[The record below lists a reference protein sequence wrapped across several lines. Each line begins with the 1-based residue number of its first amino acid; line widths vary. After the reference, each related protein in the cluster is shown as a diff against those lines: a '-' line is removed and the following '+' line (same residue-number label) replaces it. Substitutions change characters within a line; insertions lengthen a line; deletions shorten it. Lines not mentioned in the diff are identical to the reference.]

1 MNPPNLFAALNQS
14 GALRTLDLAFAQSL
28 QRLEPDTDPQVLAG
42 AALASLAVTSGHAG
56 LDPARAAM
64 VLDARDGPP
73 PTFPDPAAW
82 QRSLAVSRWVDQPQ
96 PEAPAA
102 ADCPLVLERGL
113 LYLRRYRE
121 YERRLALGLQRIA
134 AQAPPPVDA
143 ATLAPLFAQLFPNAT
158 ATPRTAAPTPLPP
171 AEGARG
177 AGEGSGLPAP
187 SLQQEGTNPPA
198 PSIKGSNQAAPAHSP
213 DRQAQAAALALR
225 RMLLLVTGGPGT
237 GKTTTIARMLLLR
250 IAQARAAGTSPPRIA
265 LAAPTGRASERMAE
279 SLRLAVARAM
289 EQGLPPPCDTP
300 TPEMSPLP
308 STAPHPDAFPL
319 PPAGEGTRRAGEGS
333 PPTDLPSTAPD
344 PGVFPLPP
352 AGEGARR
359 AGEGSPATD
368 LPSTAPHLDAFPLP
382 PAGEGARR
390 AGEGSAPIDPHGNSA
405 LPSGA
410 STLHR
415 LLGVIPDSP
424 HFHHNADNPLP
435 FDLIVV
441 DEASMVDLPLMC
453 KLVEAVADGTQLI
466 LLGDA
471 DQLPSV
477 EAGDVLAAILQA
489 AGPGDALQPE
499 DAQALHPLLGSAP
512 VDPPAV
518 TSATRSGGL
527 AGHRVHLLRGYRQA
541 EDFALAPLADAIRAG
556 DADTALAL
564 IRSGELPGVHFHE
577 DGEDPL
583 TLGRDALLAHWR
595 ALANAQ
601 DPAAALRDAAR
612 LRLLTAVRAGPQGAR
627 GLNARIEQLLA
638 DTGAGAPRLGGASP
652 WFQGRL
658 LLITENSYR
667 HGLFNGDVGICLRSD
682 PGALPGRSDA
692 RPSPDQGDASAVTT
706 RGHAPPSS
714 RPGHA
719 GDRAHHDAP
728 ATDSRAQG
736 PLVAWFEGDGD
747 GQVRGFHPA
756 ALPAHES
763 AFAMTVHKA
772 QGSEFDEVWLQ
783 LPTRDARVLS
793 RELLY
798 TGLTR
803 ARRALHL
810 AGSEAVMRAAL
821 ARHAARISGLAWRL
835 GAKDDKPPPVPA
847 PTPAPLPQPPPSAP
861 VQGALF

>member
-1 MNPPNLFAALNQS
+1 MNHPNLFSALIKAE
-14 GALRTLDLAFAQSL
+14 ALRTLDLAFAQSL
-28 QRLEPDTDPQVLAG
+28 QRLAPETDALVLAG

-56 LDPARAAM
+56 LDPARASIL
-64 VLDARDGPP
+64 LDQRDGPT
-73 PTFPDPAAW
+73 PTLPDPADW
-82 QRSLAVSRWVDQPQ
+82 QRALAASRWVDQPAPQ
-96 PEAPAA
+96 DPAA
-102 ADCPLVLERGL
+102 ADCPLVLEHGL

-134 AQAPPPVDA
+134 AQSPPPFDA

-158 ATPRTAAPTPLPP
+158 AASPLPP
-171 AEGARG
+171 GEGARR
-177 AGEGSGLPAP
+177 AGEGTGLPEP
-187 SLQQEGTNPPA
+187 SVDQEGKAPPKPSHHQDVTNPPA
-198 PSIKGSNQAAPAHSP
+198 QSHHP

-225 RMLLLVTGGPGT
+225 RTLLLVTGGPGT
-237 GKTTTIARMLLLR
+237 GKTTTIARLLLLR
-250 IAQARAAGTSPPRIA
+250 IAQAHASNTPAPRIA
-265 LAAPTGRASERMAE
+265 LAAPTGRAAERMAE
-279 SLRLAVARAM
+279 SLRLAVARAIADGI
-289 EQGLPPPCDTP
+289 QLAPTSAAAAPGQAKPSPHPVASPPHQATEPANP
-300 TPEMSPLP
+300 AVSPLHQA
-308 STAPHPDAFPL
+308 TE
-319 PPAGEGTRRAGEGS
+319 PANPAAS
-333 PPTDLPSTAPD
+333 PPHQATEPANPVAS
-344 PGVFPLPP
+344 PLPP

-359 AGEGSPATD
+359 AGEGQ
-368 LPSTAPHLDAFPLP
+368 PSTWNSLLP
-382 PAGEGARR
+382 T
-390 AGEGSAPIDPHGNSA
+390 
-405 LPSGA
+405 GA

-424 HFHHNADNPLP
+424 NFRHNADNPLP

-489 AGPGDALQPE
+489 AGPGDTLQPQ
-499 DAQALHPLLGSAP
+499 DAQALQPLLGNAP
-512 VDPPAV
+512 ADTTLA
-518 TSATRSGGL
+518 ATHSGGL

-541 EDFALAPLADAIRAG
+541 HDFALAPLADAVRAG

-564 IRSGELPGVHFHE
+564 LRSGELAGVHFHE

-595 ALANAQ
+595 ALADAH

-638 DTGAGAPRLGGASP
+638 ETGSGARRLGSASP

-682 PGALPGRSDA
+682 ASPFSGRSDEGP
-692 RPSPDQGDASAVTT
+692 PSGPGQSAAN
-706 RGHAPPSS
+706 RHAP
-714 RPGHA
+714 G
-719 GDRAHHDAP
+719 
-728 ATDSRAQG
+728 TDSRAQG

-772 QGSEFDEVWLQ
+772 QGSEFDTVWLQ

-798 TGLTR
+798 TGITR

-810 AGSEAVMRAAL
+810 AGSEAVIRSAL

-835 GAKDDKPPPVPA
+835 GAQQQAAPA
-847 PTPAPLPQPPPSAP
+847 TQAAEPSTVMP
-861 VQGALF
+861 VQGSLF

>member
-1 MNPPNLFAALNQS
+1 MNQTNSFSALIKAD
-14 GALRTLDLAFAQSL
+14 ALRTLDLAFAQSL
-28 QRLEPDTDPQVLAG
+28 QRLAPDTDPQVLAG

-56 LDPARAAM
+56 LDPARAGM
-64 VLDARDGPP
+64 LLDQRDGPLP
-73 PTFPDPAAW
+73 ALPDPTDW
-82 QRSLAVSRWVDQPQ
+82 QRTLAASRWVDQPT
-96 PEAPAA
+96 PEDPAA
-102 ADCPLVLERGL
+102 ADCPLVLEHGL

-134 AQAPPPVDA
+134 AQPMPIFDTA
-143 ATLAPLFAQLFPNAT
+143 ALAPLFAQLFPQAS
-158 ATPRTAAPTPLPP
+158 PLPP
-171 AEGARG
+171 GEGARR
-177 AGEGSGLPAP
+177 AGEGTGLPEP
-187 SLQQEGTNPPA
+187 SSTGKASPA
-198 PSIKGSNQAAPAHSP
+198 PAINGIGQSQPSHSP

-225 RMLLLVTGGPGT
+225 RSLLLVTGGPGT
-237 GKTTTIARMLLLR
+237 GKTTTIARLLLLR
-250 IAQARAAGTSPPRIA
+250 IAQAHAAGHPPPRIA
-265 LAAPTGRASERMAE
+265 LAAPTGRAAERMAE
-279 SLRLAVARAM
+279 SLRLAVARAIAD
-289 EQGLPPPCDTP
+289 GIHLAP
-300 TPEMSPLP
+300 TPGAAAPPGQAQQLPNPAASPLVQATELANP
-308 STAPHPDAFPL
+308 AAPPL
-319 PPAGEGTRRAGEGS
+319 RQATEPANPAVTPLRQATEPANPAVTPPRQATEPANLS
-333 PPTDLPSTAPD
+333 
-344 PGVFPLPP
+344 PLPP

-359 AGEGSPATD
+359 AGEGQ
-368 LPSTAPHLDAFPLP
+368 PSTWNSLLP
-382 PAGEGARR
+382 T
-390 AGEGSAPIDPHGNSA
+390 
-405 LPSGA
+405 GA

-424 HFHHNADNPLP
+424 HFRHNADNPLL

-489 AGPGDALQPE
+489 AGPGDALQPD
-499 DAQALHPLLGSAP
+499 DAQALQPLLGSAP
-512 VDPPAV
+512 GDTTPA
-518 TSATRSGGL
+518 ATHTGGL

-541 EDFALAPLADAIRAG
+541 DDFALAPLADAIRAG

-564 IRSGELPGVHFHE
+564 LRSGELAGVHFHE

-583 TLGRDALLAHWR
+583 SDGRDALLAHWR
-595 ALANAQ
+595 ALADAQ
-601 DPAAALRDAAR
+601 DPAAALRAAGR

-638 DTGAGAPRLGGASP
+638 DTGSGARRLGAASP

-682 PGALPGRSDA
+682 ASPFSGRSDEG
-692 RPSPDQGDASAVTT
+692 PSSPPSQSAATAN
-706 RGHAPPSS
+706 RHAP
-714 RPGHA
+714 G
-719 GDRAHHDAP
+719 
-728 ATDSRAQG
+728 TDNRAQG

-772 QGSEFDEVWLQ
+772 QGSEFDDVWLQ

-798 TGLTR
+798 TGITR

-810 AGSEAVMRAAL
+810 SGSEAVIRAAL
-821 ARHAARISGLAWRL
+821 TRHAARISGLAWRL
-835 GAKDDKPPPVPA
+835 GGEQVRPDTEIAQGLPEAPV
-847 PTPAPLPQPPPSAP
+847 APL
-861 VQGALF
+861 QGSLF

>member
-1 MNPPNLFAALNQS
+1 
-14 GALRTLDLAFAQSL
+14 
-28 QRLEPDTDPQVLAG
+28 
-42 AALASLAVTSGHAG
+42 
-56 LDPARAAM
+56 
-64 VLDARDGPP
+64 
-73 PTFPDPAAW
+73 
-82 QRSLAVSRWVDQPQ
+82 
-96 PEAPAA
+96 
-102 ADCPLVLERGL
+102 
-113 LYLRRYRE
+113 
-121 YERRLALGLQRIA
+121 
-134 AQAPPPVDA
+134 
-143 ATLAPLFAQLFPNAT
+143 
-158 ATPRTAAPTPLPP
+158 
-171 AEGARG
+171 
-177 AGEGSGLPAP
+177 
-187 SLQQEGTNPPA
+187 
-198 PSIKGSNQAAPAHSP
+198 
-213 DRQAQAAALALR
+213 
-225 RMLLLVTGGPGT
+225 
-237 GKTTTIARMLLLR
+237 
-250 IAQARAAGTSPPRIA
+250 
-265 LAAPTGRASERMAE
+265 MAE
-279 SLRLAVARAM
+279 SLRAAIARAIADGIQLPAAGSLPAPSASAGLITSTHPTNAAASASTGAGLELQTHAAS
-289 EQGLPPPCDTP
+289 EQGGPPSW
-300 TPEMSPLP
+300 EVL
-308 STAPHPDAFPL
+308 
-319 PPAGEGTRRAGEGS
+319 
-333 PPTDLPSTAPD
+333 
-344 PGVFPLPP
+344 
-352 AGEGARR
+352 
-359 AGEGSPATD
+359 
-368 LPSTAPHLDAFPLP
+368 
-382 PAGEGARR
+382 
-390 AGEGSAPIDPHGNSA
+390 

-453 KLVEAVADGTQLI
+453 KLVDAVADGTQLI

-499 DAQALHPLLGSAP
+499 DAQALQSLLGSAA
-512 VDPPAV
+512 VERLPAV

-527 AGHRVHLLRGYRQA
+527 DGHRVHLLRGYRQA
-541 EDFALAPLADAIRAG
+541 QDFALAPLADAIRAG

-564 IRSGELPGVHFHE
+564 LRSGELPGVHFHE

-583 TLGRDALLAHWR
+583 ALGRDALLAHWR

-601 DPAAALRDAAR
+601 DPAAALRDAGR

-638 DTGAGAPRLGGASP
+638 DTGSGARRLGGASP

-682 PGALPGRSDA
+682 AD
-692 RPSPDQGDASAVTT
+692 PSPGQGDASAVTA
-706 RGHAPPSS
+706 RGHAAPSS
-714 RPGHA
+714 RPDHA
-719 GDRAHHDAP
+719 GDSARPDAP
-728 ATDSRAQG
+728 ATDRRAQG

-798 TGLTR
+798 TGITR

>member
-1 MNPPNLFAALNQS
+1 MNHPNLFSALIK
-14 GALRTLDLAFAQSL
+14 AEAVRTLDLVFAQSL
-28 QRLEPDTDPQVLAG
+28 QRLDPETDALVLAG

-56 LDPARAAM
+56 LDPARASM
-64 VLDARDGPP
+64 LLDQRDGPA
-73 PTFPDPAAW
+73 PTLPDPTDW
-82 QRSLAVSRWVDQPQ
+82 QRALAASRWVDQPN
-96 PEAPAA
+96 PEDPAA
-102 ADCPLVLERGL
+102 ADCPLVLEHGL

-134 AQAPPPVDA
+134 AQSPPPFDA

-158 ATPRTAAPTPLPP
+158 PSPLPP
-171 AEGARG
+171 GEGART
-177 AGEGSGLPAP
+177 AGEGTGLPEP
-187 SLQQEGTNPPA
+187 SVYQEGTGLPEPSHHHDGTNPPA
-198 PSIKGSNQAAPAHSP
+198 PSRSP

-225 RMLLLVTGGPGT
+225 RTLLLVTGGPGT
-237 GKTTTIARMLLLR
+237 GKTTTIARLLLLR
-250 IAQARAAGTSPPRIA
+250 IAQAHVSDTPAPRIA
-265 LAAPTGRASERMAE
+265 LAAPTGRAAERMAE
-279 SLRLAVARAM
+279 SLRTAVARAIADGI
-289 EQGLPPPCDTP
+289 QLPPAHCAGQGKQSPNPAVSPLLQATEPANTGTSPHPPATDP
-300 TPEMSPLP
+300 VNPAVSPLP
-308 STAPHPDAFPL
+308 H
-319 PPAGEGTRRAGEGS
+319 
-333 PPTDLPSTAPD
+333 
-344 PGVFPLPP
+344 

-359 AGEGSPATD
+359 AGEGQPPTWQSL
-368 LPSTAPHLDAFPLP
+368 LPTS
-382 PAGEGARR
+382 
-390 AGEGSAPIDPHGNSA
+390 
-405 LPSGA
+405 A

-424 HFHHNADNPLP
+424 QFRHTADNPLP

-489 AGPGDALQPE
+489 AGPGDALQPQ
-499 DAQALHPLLGSAP
+499 DAKALQPLLGNVPGAITP
-512 VDPPAV
+512 
-518 TSATRSGGL
+518 TATHGGGL

-541 EDFALAPLADAIRAG
+541 HDFALAPLADAIRAG
-556 DADTALAL
+556 DADTTLAL
-564 IRSGELPGVHFHE
+564 LRSGELAGVHFHE

-595 ALANAQ
+595 ALADAQ

-638 DTGAGAPRLGGASP
+638 ETGSGARRLGGASP

-682 PGALPGRSDA
+682 PGASAASGESAHAHGRSGANTGAGRSDA
-692 RPSPDQGDASAVTT
+692 DPNPA
-706 RGHAPPSS
+706 
-714 RPGHA
+714 HA
-719 GDRAHHDAP
+719 G
-728 ATDSRAQG
+728 QG
-736 PLVAWFEGDGD
+736 AFVAWFEGDGD
-747 GQVRGFHPA
+747 GYVRGFHPA

-772 QGSEFDEVWLQ
+772 QGSEFDTVWLQ

-798 TGLTR
+798 TGITR

-810 AGSEAVMRAAL
+810 AGSEAVIRAAL

-847 PTPAPLPQPPPSAP
+847 PTQAPLAQPPPSAP

>member
-1 MNPPNLFAALNQS
+1 MNHPNLLTALTQA

-28 QRLEPDTDPQVLAG
+28 QRLAPDTDPQVLAG

-56 LDPARAAM
+56 LDPTRAAM
-64 VLDARDGPP
+64 LLDAREGPSP
-73 PTFPDPAAW
+73 ALPDPTDW
-82 QRSLAVSRWVDQPQ
+82 QRTLAASRWVDQPT
-96 PEAPAA
+96 PEDPAA
-102 ADCPLVLERGL
+102 ADCPLVLEHGL

-134 AQAPPPVDA
+134 AQSPPPFDA
-143 ATLAPLFAQLFPNAT
+143 ATLAPLFAQLFPD
-158 ATPRTAAPTPLPP
+158 ATPTTHPVDPTPLPP
-171 AEGARG
+171 GEGARR
-177 AGEGSGLPAP
+177 AGEGTGLPEP
-187 SLQQEGTNPPA
+187 SFYQEAMGLPEQDGKNPPA
-198 PSIKGSNQAAPAHSP
+198 PSHSP

-225 RMLLLVTGGPGT
+225 RTLLLVTGGPGT
-237 GKTTTIARMLLLR
+237 GKTTTIARLLLLR
-250 IAQARAAGTSPPRIA
+250 IAQAQAANTPAPRIA
-265 LAAPTGRASERMAE
+265 LAAPTGRAAERMAE
-279 SLRLAVARAM
+279 SLRAAVARAIA
-289 EQGLPPPCDTP
+289 GGIAP
-300 TPEMSPLP
+300 TL
-308 STAPHPDAFPL
+308 AD
-319 PPAGEGTRRAGEGS
+319 
-333 PPTDLPSTAPD
+333 
-344 PGVFPLPP
+344 
-352 AGEGARR
+352 
-359 AGEGSPATD
+359 
-368 LPSTAPHLDAFPLP
+368 
-382 PAGEGARR
+382 
-390 AGEGSAPIDPHGNSA
+390 A
-405 LPSGA
+405 LPTGA

-424 HFHHNADNPLP
+424 QFRHTADNPLP

-489 AGPGDALQPE
+489 AGPGDTLQPHDAEALQ
-499 DAQALHPLLGSAP
+499 PLLGSARP
-512 VDPPAV
+512 DTTPASTQTV
-518 TSATRSGGL
+518 SHTNTGGL
-527 AGHRVHLLRGYRQA
+527 SGHRVHLLRGYRQA
-541 EDFALAPLADAIRAG
+541 DNFALTPLADAIRTG

-564 IRSGELPGVHFHE
+564 LRSGELAGVHFHE
-577 DGEDPL
+577 DGEDL
-583 TLGRDALLAHWR
+583 LALGRDALLTHWR
-595 ALANAQ
+595 ALADAQ

-638 DTGAGAPRLGGASP
+638 DTGPGARRLGSASP

-682 PGALPGRSDA
+682 E
-692 RPSPDQGDASAVTT
+692 T
-706 RGHAPPSS
+706 PSS
-714 RPGHA
+714 GPGQSGGTA
-719 GDRAHHDAP
+719 NRYDP
-728 ATDSRAQG
+728 STDSRAQA

-772 QGSEFDEVWLQ
+772 QGSEFDTVWLQ

-798 TGLTR
+798 TGITR

-810 AGSEAVMRAAL
+810 AGSEAVIRAAL

-835 GAKDDKPPPVPA
+835 GAQQQAAPA
-847 PTPAPLPQPPPSAP
+847 TQATEPSVALP
-861 VQGALF
+861 VQGSLF

>member
-1 MNPPNLFAALNQS
+1 MNHSTLFNALIK
-14 GALRTLDLAFAQSL
+14 ADTLRPLDLAFAQSL
-28 QRLEPDTDPQVLAG
+28 QRLAPDTDPQVLAG

-56 LDPARAAM
+56 LDPSRAGM
-64 VLDARDGPP
+64 LLDTREGPAP
-73 PTFPDPAAW
+73 ALPDPTDW
-82 QRSLAVSRWVDQPQ
+82 QRTLAASRWVDQPNPQ
-96 PEAPAA
+96 DPAA
-102 ADCPLVLERGL
+102 ADCPLVLEHGL

-134 AQAPPPVDA
+134 AQSPPPFDA
-143 ATLAPLFAQLFPNAT
+143 ATLAPLFAQLFPQASS
-158 ATPRTAAPTPLPP
+158 LPP
-171 AEGARG
+171 GEGARR
-177 AGEGSGLPAP
+177 AGEGTRLPEP
-187 SLQQEGTNPPA
+187 SVDQEGAAPPA
-198 PSIKGSNQAAPAHSP
+198 PSHHP

-225 RMLLLVTGGPGT
+225 RTLLLVTGGPGT
-237 GKTTTIARMLLLR
+237 GKTTTIARLLLLR
-250 IAQARAAGTSPPRIA
+250 IAQAHASNTPAPRIA
-265 LAAPTGRASERMAE
+265 LAAPTGRAAERMAE
-279 SLRLAVARAM
+279 SLRLAVTRAI
-289 EQGLPPPCDTP
+289 
-300 TPEMSPLP
+300 
-308 STAPHPDAFPL
+308 
-319 PPAGEGTRRAGEGS
+319 AGG
-333 PPTDLPSTAPD
+333 
-344 PGVFPLPP
+344 
-352 AGEGARR
+352 
-359 AGEGSPATD
+359 
-368 LPSTAPHLDAFPLP
+368 
-382 PAGEGARR
+382 
-390 AGEGSAPIDPHGNSA
+390 IDPALADA

-424 HFHHNADNPLP
+424 HFRHHADNPLP
-435 FDLIVV
+435 LDLIVV

-489 AGPGDALQPE
+489 AGPGDALQPQ
-499 DAQALHPLLGSAP
+499 DAQALQALLGN
-512 VDPPAV
+512 PPGDTTPTA
-518 TSATRSGGL
+518 SHGGGL

-541 EDFALAPLADAIRAG
+541 DDFALAPLADAVRAG

-564 IRSGELPGVHFHE
+564 LRSGELAGVHFHE

-595 ALANAQ
+595 ALADAQ

-638 DTGAGAPRLGGASP
+638 ETGSGARRLGAASP

-682 PGALPGRSDA
+682 ASPSSGRSDEGA
-692 RPSPDQGDASAVTT
+692 ASGPGQSGGTA
-706 RGHAPPSS
+706 S
-714 RPGHA
+714 RRDPG
-719 GDRAHHDAP
+719 
-728 ATDSRAQG
+728 TDSRAQG

-772 QGSEFDEVWLQ
+772 QGSEFDTVWLQ

-798 TGLTR
+798 TGITR

-810 AGSEAVMRAAL
+810 AGSEAVIRSAL

-835 GAKDDKPPPVPA
+835 GAQQQAAPAKPA
-847 PTPAPLPQPPPSAP
+847 TESPTALP
-861 VQGALF
+861 VQGSLF